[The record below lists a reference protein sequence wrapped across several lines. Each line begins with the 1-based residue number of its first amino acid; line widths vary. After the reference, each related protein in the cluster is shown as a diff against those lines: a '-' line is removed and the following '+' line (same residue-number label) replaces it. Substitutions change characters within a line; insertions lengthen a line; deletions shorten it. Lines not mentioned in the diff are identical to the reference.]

1 MPVMWISFAQFE
13 REQIGERTRDK
24 MWAAKKKGKCV
35 GRSPPLGYDV
45 APEGGRLVVNEAA
58 AQRVRWIFAQ
68 TAELGGLRPAL

>member
-1 MPVMWISFAQFE
+1 
-13 REQIGERTRDK
+13 

-45 APEGGRLVVNEAA
+45 APEGGRLVVNEAE